1 MRLTAGFSPLPVI
14 LLLALT
20 GCGAMT
26 EHRVGVVEGEL
37 TKCPEWPR
45 CVSSQEANS
54 DKQVDPLV
62 LTVGNREG
70 WDSAMAAVADMER
83 TTIVEERDG
92 YLRAEIISPWRFY
105 TDDLEL
111 LLMPEEGII
120 HVRSTGRIGYYDFNV
135 NRDRAEALRSELVQ
149 RGVVMAP

>member
-1 MRLTAGFSPLPVI
+1 MRLTASFRPLILFS
-14 LLLALT
+14 LLALA

-37 TKCPEWPR
+37 TACPQWPR
-45 CVSSQEANS
+45 CVSSQEADS
-54 DKQVDPLV
+54 DKQVPPLV
-62 LTVGNREG
+62 LTTGNAEG
-70 WDSAMAAVADMER
+70 WDTARAAVADMER
-83 TTIVEERDG
+83 TTIVEESDG

-111 LLMPEEGII
+111 LLMPEEGIM

-135 NRDRAEALRSELVQ
+135 NRDRVEELRSELIE